1 MAAENGVM
9 DQYFALL
16 KQQKAVLKGAQAYK
30 GQKPLASMKRS
41 RSVLQQE
48 FYGMVWH
55 TLGLSV
61 FDKNTH
67 ILMCLGIGIGHAWLN
82 DA

>member
-1 MAAENGVM
+1 MAAEDGAM
-9 DQYFALL
+9 DQFFALL

-41 RSVLQQE
+41 RSVLERE

-55 TLGLSV
+55 TLGLTVS
-61 FDKNTH
+61 DRNTH
-67 ILMCLGIGIGHAWLN
+67 VLM
-82 DA
+82 